1 MTVLL
6 TRPRRGAD
14 VAADE
19 DVDWAS
25 TWRPLICRYRFVDGS
40 NPTRSLRIGR
50 LWVVPVLDEEVR
62 RTNPTGGEEGCW
74 GLTGTPAR
82 FGEAGK

>member
-1 MTVLL
+1 MQKSGKDPRAGVPGDVASSDSCGAALTVLL

-19 DVDWAS
+19 DADWAS

-50 LWVVPVLDEEVR
+50 LWVVDQ
-62 RTNPTGGEEGCW
+62 
-74 GLTGTPAR
+74 
-82 FGEAGK
+82 K